1 MDTKQTQPILWR
13 WVTLVAVL
21 VNVFFNYYLNAKP
34 ISGKTIGDVSNQY
47 PTLITPAGY
56 AFSIWG
62 IIYLSFIIYAIVQV
76 LPSQQRRQVYNQLT
90 WPLIATSILSITWL
104 ISFSLEYIA
113 LSVLI
118 ISGML
123 LTAIILFGKAKQAVF
138 RNEARFWVAI
148 PFALYIAWLSVAT
161 IVNTSVWLKDMGWQ
175 GGALG
180 ESPWTI
186 GMLGVILVLS
196 IVISYIFRDIVYPL
210 VIAWATVAIYVARQN
225 ENESVVATAALVTG
239 ISVGVWAIGYG
250 LWLYKKGQPRNAW
263 QV

>member
-1 MDTKQTQPILWR
+1 MENKQTQSILWR

-62 IIYLSFIIYAIVQV
+62 IIYLSIIIYAIVQI
-76 LPSQQRRQVYNQLT
+76 LPSQQKRQIYNQLT
-90 WPLIATSILSITWL
+90 WPLTATSMLTIAWL
-104 ISFSLEYIA
+104 ISFSFEYIA

-118 ISGML
+118 ILGML
-123 LTAIILFGKAKQAVF
+123 LTAIILFGKAKQAVL
-138 RNEARFWVAI
+138 RDEARFWVAI

-175 GGALG
+175 GGSLG
-180 ESPWTI
+180 ETPWTI
-186 GMLGVILVLS
+186 GMLCVVLIVG
-196 IVISYIFRDIVYPL
+196 IVISYTFRDIVYPL
-210 VIAWATVAIYVARQN
+210 VISWAAIAIYVARQN
-225 ENESVVATAALVTG
+225 ENESVVALTALLTG
-239 ISVGVWAIGYG
+239 ISIALWTIGYG
-250 LWLYKKGQPRNAW
+250 VWLYKKGQPRNAW